1 MKIRRE
7 VKKYIKDYKF
17 NSLFVKNLILLL
29 ALIIVPLSG
38 AVILAYYSY
47 NNMQKNEIEAYNKGI
62 VNDTVSGI
70 ERVLKEARTQLI
82 YIGFNSNVELYMYDT
97 EEIRELNYK
106 VKSISELIRLP
117 VISKDYID
125 NIYVHSLKSDKV
137 ITLNGI
143 SAYENFTDRAVFEE
157 FTLQSPEDKRGVL
170 LTTGRSTG
178 FDRLQISVFQDVK
191 YGTLTAGTVV
201 MNLNLPELVKEI
213 NLSREADV
221 YITDGEKVILS
232 NVMDEIGTPV
242 DELEVSGKVRQNS
255 TIISGQNCITA
266 RTLEGGELEVISQFD
281 LHTYQ
286 NKLSTIR
293 SFILTFL
300 FVMIVITA
308 ILATLI
314 SIRIFSP
321 IDTILSSIRE
331 YRSALVGEEDMLK
344 GKNELTY
351 ILSTIHKTVSKKRD
365 VEEELSERVR
375 LLKKAQSVA
384 LQSQIN
390 PHFLN
395 NTLDTINWM
404 AIGLLGG
411 KNQISDMTTALSKM
425 LRMSLGN
432 TDIIIPMRTEIEH
445 CRCYLEIQSK
455 RYEGKFEVLWKIS
468 DELYECKT
476 IRIILQPIVENAIVH
491 GLSVMEQTGTLEI
504 SIYQEDNY
512 LMIKIA
518 DDGIGMSEEMVEEIR
533 DHIEIRGDEEKKKQS
548 IGIQNVN
555 QRIKLTYGEKYGI
568 TIESGENKGSIFTIC
583 LPFMQ

>member
-7 VKKYIKDYKF
+7 VKKYIRDYKF

-47 NNMQKNEIEAYNKGI
+47 NNMQKNEIEAYNKAI
-62 VNDTVSGI
+62 VEDTISGL

-125 NIYVHSLKSDKV
+125 NIYIHSLKSDKV

-143 SAYENFTDRAVFEE
+143 SDYKTFGDKAIFEVFTSQPEE
-157 FTLQSPEDKRGVL
+157 EKKGIL
-170 LTTGRSTG
+170 LTTSRSTG
-178 FDRLQISVFQDVK
+178 FDQMLMSVFQDVK
-191 YGTLTAGTVV
+191 YGPLIAGTVV
-201 MNLNLPELVKEI
+201 MNLNLEELVHEI
-213 NLSREADV
+213 NLSQEANV
-221 YITDGEKVILS
+221 YISDGNKIILS
-232 NVMDEIGTPV
+232 NVLEQIGKPV
-242 DELEVSGKVRQNS
+242 DELEVSDKIKRNS
-255 TIISGQNCITA
+255 TVISGQNCITA
-266 RTLEGGELEVISQFD
+266 RTLEGEELEVISQFD

-300 FVMIVITA
+300 FVMILITG

-331 YRSALVGEEDMLK
+331 YRSALVGEDDMLK

-351 ILSTIHKTVSKKRD
+351 ILNTIHKTVSKKRD

-411 KNQISDMTTALSKM
+411 KNKISEMTTALSKM

-455 RYEGKFEVLWKIS
+455 RYEGKFEVLWKIP

-476 IRIILQPIVENAIVH
+476 IRIILQPIVENAIYH
-491 GLSVMEQTGTLEI
+491 GIKHLSNRGEI
-504 SIYQEDNY
+504 LVYGEIVNDIVELYVEDNG
-512 LMIKIA
+512 LGMKGEEVEQLNRNMQCDIIKESA
-518 DDGIGMSEEMVEEIR
+518 
-533 DHIEIRGDEEKKKQS
+533 H
-548 IGIQNVN
+548 IGITNVN
-555 QRIKLTYGEKYGI
+555 QRLKLYFGEEFGILIDSREGIGTKVKIRFPVIK
-568 TIESGENKGSIFTIC
+568 S
-583 LPFMQ
+583 

>member
-7 VKKYIKDYKF
+7 VKKYIRDYKF

-47 NNMQKNEIEAYNKGI
+47 NNMQKNEIEAYNKAI
-62 VNDTVSGI
+62 VEDTISGL

-125 NIYVHSLKSDKV
+125 NIYIHSLKSDKV

-143 SAYENFTDRAVFEE
+143 SDYKTFKDKAVFEA
-157 FTLQSPEDKRGVL
+157 FTSQPAEDKKGVL
-170 LTTGRSTG
+170 LTTSRSTG
-178 FDRLQISVFQDVK
+178 FDRMLMSVFQDVK
-191 YGTLTAGTVV
+191 YGPLIAGTVV
-201 MNLNLPELVKEI
+201 MNLNLEELVHEI
-213 NLSREADV
+213 NLSQEANV
-221 YITDGEKVILS
+221 YISDGNKIILS
-232 NVMDEIGTPV
+232 NVLEQIGKPV
-242 DELEVSGKVRQNS
+242 DELEVSDKIRRNS
-255 TIISGQNCITA
+255 TVINGQNCITA
-266 RTLEGGELEVISQFD
+266 RTLEGAELEVISQFD

-300 FVMIVITA
+300 FVMIVITG

-331 YRSALVGEEDMLK
+331 YRSALIGEEDMLK

-351 ILSTIHKTVSKKRD
+351 ILNTIHRTVSKKRD

-411 KNQISDMTTALSKM
+411 KNQISEMTTALSKM

-455 RYEGKFEVLWKIS
+455 RYEGKFEVLWNIP

-476 IRIILQPIVENAIVH
+476 IRIILQPIIENAIYH
-491 GLSVMEQTGTLEI
+491 GIKHLSNRGEI
-504 SIYQEDNY
+504 LVNGKIVNDIVELYVEDNG
-512 LMIKIA
+512 LGMKGEEVEQLNRNMQCDIIKESA
-518 DDGIGMSEEMVEEIR
+518 
-533 DHIEIRGDEEKKKQS
+533 H
-548 IGIQNVN
+548 IGITNVN
-555 QRIKLTYGEKYGI
+555 QRLKLYFGEEFGILIDSREGIGTKVKIRFPVIK
-568 TIESGENKGSIFTIC
+568 S
-583 LPFMQ
+583 

>member
-7 VKKYIKDYKF
+7 VKKYIRDYKF

-47 NNMQKNEIEAYNKGI
+47 NNMQKNEIEAYNKAI
-62 VNDTVSGI
+62 VEDTISGL

-125 NIYVHSLKSDKV
+125 NIYIHSLKSDKV

-143 SAYENFTDRAVFEE
+143 SDNKTFKDKAVFEA
-157 FTLQSPEDKRGVL
+157 FTSQPAEDKKGVL
-170 LTTGRSTG
+170 LTTSRSTG
-178 FDRLQISVFQDVK
+178 FDRMLMSVFQDVK
-191 YGTLTAGTVV
+191 YGPLIAGTVV
-201 MNLNLPELVKEI
+201 MNLNLEELVHEI
-213 NLSREADV
+213 NLSQEANV
-221 YITDGEKVILS
+221 YISDGNKIILS
-232 NVMDEIGTPV
+232 NVLEQIGKPV
-242 DELEVSGKVRQNS
+242 DELEVSDKIRRNS
-255 TIISGQNCITA
+255 TVINGQNCITA
-266 RTLEGGELEVISQFD
+266 RTLEGAELEVISQFD

-300 FVMIVITA
+300 FVMIVITG

-331 YRSALVGEEDMLK
+331 YRSALIGEEDMLK

-351 ILSTIHKTVSKKRD
+351 ILNTIHRTVSKKRD

-411 KNQISDMTTALSKM
+411 KNQISEMTTALSKM

-455 RYEGKFEVLWKIS
+455 RYEGKFEVLWNIP

-476 IRIILQPIVENAIVH
+476 IRIILQPIIENAIYH
-491 GLSVMEQTGTLEI
+491 GIKHLSNRGEI
-504 SIYQEDNY
+504 LVYGNIVNDIVELYVEDNG
-512 LMIKIA
+512 LGMKGEEVEQLNRNMQCDIIKESA
-518 DDGIGMSEEMVEEIR
+518 
-533 DHIEIRGDEEKKKQS
+533 H
-548 IGIQNVN
+548 IGITNVN
-555 QRIKLTYGEKYGI
+555 QRLKLYFGEEFGILIDSREGIGTKVKIRFPVIK
-568 TIESGENKGSIFTIC
+568 S
-583 LPFMQ
+583 

>member
-143 SAYENFTDRAVFEE
+143 SAYENFTDKAVFEE
-157 FTLQSPEDKRGVL
+157 FTLQPPEDKRGVL

-178 FDRLQISVFQDVK
+178 FDRMQISVFQDVK

-213 NLSREADV
+213 NMSREADV

-232 NVMDEIGTPV
+232 NVMEEIGTPV
-242 DELEVSGKVRQNS
+242 DELEVSGKVRHNS

-411 KNQISDMTTALSKM
+411 KNQISEMTTALSKM

-476 IRIILQPIVENAIVH
+476 IRIILQPIVENAIYH
-491 GLSVMEQTGTLEI
+491 GIKHLSNRGEI
-504 SIYQEDNY
+504 LVYGEIIDDMVELYVEDNG
-512 LMIKIA
+512 LGMKGEEVEQLNRNMQSDIIKESA
-518 DDGIGMSEEMVEEIR
+518 
-533 DHIEIRGDEEKKKQS
+533 H
-548 IGIQNVN
+548 IGITNVN
-555 QRIKLTYGEKYGI
+555 QRLKLYFGEEYGI
-568 TIESGENKGSIFTIC
+568 VIDSREGIGTKVKIRFPVIKS
-583 LPFMQ
+583 

>member
-157 FTLQSPEDKRGVL
+157 FTLQPPEDKRGVL

-201 MNLNLPELVKEI
+201 MNLNLTELVKEI

-476 IRIILQPIVENAIVH
+476 IRIILQPIVENAIYH
-491 GLSVMEQTGTLEI
+491 GIKHLSNRGEI
-504 SIYQEDNY
+504 LVYGEIIDDMVELYVEDNG
-512 LMIKIA
+512 LGMKGEEVEQLNRNMQSDIIKESA
-518 DDGIGMSEEMVEEIR
+518 
-533 DHIEIRGDEEKKKQS
+533 H
-548 IGIQNVN
+548 IGITNVN
-555 QRIKLTYGEKYGI
+555 QRLKLYFGEEYGI
-568 TIESGENKGSIFTIC
+568 VIDSREGIGTKVKIRFPVIKS
-583 LPFMQ
+583 